1 MSSMPIAL
9 NCHNL
14 SFNFAKNDFFTM
26 NIYWNPDDISDDDK
40 YYEYDSSDE
49 NDNISNGYT
58 NGKHHIL
65 IEYDIKQFYC
75 EQTNVK
81 IINENIDDENDE
93 LQIYRT
99 TGFDLSDY
107 YNFEY
112 IIEDE
117 LEKCVDN
124 YGAQL
129 YINKYPKKFWENK
142 YDSYARCE
150 VFTID
155 FDNPECSSIHIVFSN
170 IDKNGSYPHS
180 VYLEH
185 LDENDNCVLEYK
197 STI

>member
-1 MSSMPIAL
+1 MMMMPMPIAL

-14 SFNFAKNDFFTM
+14 TFNIIKNDFFTM
-26 NIYWNPDDISDDDK
+26 NIYWNPDDISEDDK
-40 YYEYDSSDE
+40 YYDCDSDDD

-58 NGKHHIL
+58 NGKHHIA
-65 IEYDIKQFYC
+65 IEFDIKQLCC

-81 IINENIDDENDE
+81 IINENIDDET
-93 LQIYRT
+93 QIYRT

-107 YNFEY
+107 NNFEY

-117 LEKCVDN
+117 LEKCTDN

-129 YINKYPKKFWENK
+129 YINKYPKNNWENK
-142 YDSYARCE
+142 YGIYAKCE

-155 FDNPECSSIHIVFSN
+155 FDNPECNSIHIVFSN
-170 IDKNGSYPHS
+170 IDKNGSYPHN

-197 STI
+197 SAI